1 MKMFNNIYSPPK
13 GGENFC
19 LDYKLEYYL
28 YSFKHLTD
36 GEL

>member
-1 MKMFNNIYSPPK
+1 MGLNHPPPK

-19 LDYKLEYYL
+19 LDYKLECYL
-28 YSFKHLTD
+28 YSFNHLTD